1 MNQTASEKIAVL
13 SVIEEL
19 VEAIAKDIDQ
29 ELGLTVAI
37 KKTGSPY
44 AASQL
49 AVMERKLKDAAS
61 SILHKIVTTLGQTAS
76 GAREH

>member
-1 MNQTASEKIAVL
+1 MSQSKDQKAVL

-19 VEAIAKDIDQ
+19 VEAIAEDIDQ
-29 ELGLTVAI
+29 ELGLTEAI

-61 SILHKIVTTLGQTAS
+61 SILHKIVTAS

>member
-29 ELGLTVAI
+29 ELGLTEAI

-61 SILHKIVTTLGQTAS
+61 SILHKIVTTLGQNS
-76 GAREH
+76 GPAN